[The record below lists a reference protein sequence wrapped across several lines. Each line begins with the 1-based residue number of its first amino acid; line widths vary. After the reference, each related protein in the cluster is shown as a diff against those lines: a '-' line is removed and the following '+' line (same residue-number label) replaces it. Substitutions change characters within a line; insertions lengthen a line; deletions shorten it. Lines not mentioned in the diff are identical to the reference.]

1 MRLIEEL
8 LAWLKEKSQRRGLP
22 VGRVIREQLEQAKSE
37 KGNQSVL
44 RHAGQISGSPD
55 LSSRKGFSRK

>member
-22 VGRVIREQLEQAKSE
+22 VGRVIREQLEEAKSE
-37 KGNQSVL
+37 KGNQSFL